1 MNVEDLRAALAH
13 DINEDDVFSKIR
25 SVGMMS
31 SEALAAD
38 SFSILKCLLELFYKP
53 MEWLQ
58 PSILEAFIN
67 ASADS
72 LEVSNFL
79 LSCENLMNYVVESIS
94 HHHYFQRRFLVLAL
108 ACNLTCKLQNC
119 EVFETYVKD
128 IPATVR
134 ELSKALLDNRSP
146 NIDHAASVLRNLT
159 QLKSVRDFLFMED
172 LGAPL
177 IITLLNSNKYAMHWQ
192 REILFDIVRNCCF
205 DAEKH
210 TIISSMKEQFFTGL
224 LYSFFGYG
232 EFRDWEWQLIYPVWR
247 TYMTAT
253 IEREANCRIRFTIL
267 EALYRISA
275 SRAGR
280 EAMRSLGIYYVLR
293 EYHKWE
299 TNADAN
305 ELCGNVIGILIQTEE
320 EIGCDNIMEWSLEE
334 QNFVVSND
342 YNLRP
347 KIPKLEHKE

>member
-1 MNVEDLRAALAH
+1 MNIEDLRTSLAH
-13 DINEDDVFSKIR
+13 DINEDDVFNKIR

-31 SEALAAD
+31 SEALSAD

-72 LEVSNFL
+72 LE
-79 LSCENLMNYVVESIS
+79 
-94 HHHYFQRRFLVLAL
+94 RRFLVLAL
-108 ACNLTCKLQNC
+108 ACNLTCKLPNC
-119 EVFETYVKD
+119 EFFETYVKD

-224 LYSFFGYG
+224 MYSFFGYG
-232 EFRDWEWQLIYPVWR
+232 EFRDWEWQLIYPGWR
-247 TYMTAT
+247 TYLTAA

-280 EAMRSLGIYYVLR
+280 EAMRSLGIYFVLR

-334 QNFVVSND
+334 QNFVG
-342 YNLRP
+342 
-347 KIPKLEHKE
+347 KLQSTSKETKAET

>member
-1 MNVEDLRAALAH
+1 MNVEEDLRTAALTY

-31 SEALAAD
+31 SETLSAD

-79 LSCENLMNYVVESIS
+79 LTCENFMNYVVESIS
-94 HHHYFQRRFLVLAL
+94 HHHYFQRRLLVLAL
-108 ACNLTCKLQNC
+108 ACNLTCKLQTC
-119 EVFETYVKD
+119 EVFGTYMKD
-128 IPATVR
+128 IPSIVR
-134 ELSKALLDNRSP
+134 ELSKALLDNRSQ
-146 NIDHAASVLRNLT
+146 NIDHAASLLRNLT
-159 QLKSVRDFLFMED
+159 QLKSVRDAVFTED

-177 IITLLNSNKYAMHWQ
+177 IITLLNSNKYAMQWQ
-192 REILFDIVRNCCF
+192 REIMFDVVRNCCF
-205 DAEKH
+205 DADNH
-210 TIISSMKEQFFTGL
+210 TIISAIKEPFFTGL
-224 LYSFFGYG
+224 LYSFFGEG

-247 TYMTAT
+247 TYLTAT
-253 IEREANCRIRFTIL
+253 IEREASCRIRFTIL

-275 SRAGR
+275 SRVGR
-280 EAMRSLGIYYVLR
+280 EAMRSLGVYYVLR

-299 TNADAN
+299 TDAEAN

-320 EIGCDNIMEWSLEE
+320 EIGCDNIMEWSLEKE
-334 QNFVVSND
+334 QNFFVSNLL
-342 YNLRP
+342 YFSSFYAARV
-347 KIPKLEHKE
+347 